1 MQYAY
6 AIWLKMSWRYESI
19 ITEAQRR
26 CKEIRIEMLGE
37 PSQRTTSAVTW
48 SRIHSGWYK
57 QKMTSKMKKSKNDTF
72 GTGGTV
78 STVGGYGSYE
88 WHLWTPEEQGG
99 GGSECLTSQV
109 SDFHFHL
116 WSVVSYWNLRLGSSI
131 IGQF

>member
-57 QKMTSKMKKSKNDTF
+57 QKMTSKMKKKTFPDLRMFHHFSGKTKEQRNTYSHILTNVSISNDKRRLQPYKQKTSYSCRTETWGQWDKSKDMKD
-72 GTGGTV
+72 
-78 STVGGYGSYE
+78 E
-88 WHLWTPEEQGG
+88 
-99 GGSECLTSQV
+99 
-109 SDFHFHL
+109 
-116 WSVVSYWNLRLGSSI
+116 
-131 IGQF
+131 